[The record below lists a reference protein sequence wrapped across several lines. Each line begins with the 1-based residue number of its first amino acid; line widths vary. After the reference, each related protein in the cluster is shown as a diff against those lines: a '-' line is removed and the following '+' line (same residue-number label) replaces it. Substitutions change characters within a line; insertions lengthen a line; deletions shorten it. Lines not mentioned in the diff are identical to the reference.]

1 VLLVAATGATFVLA
15 GCTQSAT
22 VPAGPASTSAP
33 SSSGASSTSPSPV
46 ASTGSTSPSPAAS
59 TGSSSSSA
67 ATPSPAPDAN
77 AVTIDVTIKDGQVQ
91 PNGKKIDVT
100 KGQTVVLN
108 VTSDADDEIHAHTSA
123 DGYELEV
130 TADQPATGTFVAG
143 DTGSFEVESHHLEKI
158 IAILVVR

>member
-1 VLLVAATGATFVLA
+1 MLRLPRPLVLLVATASATVVLT
-15 GCTQSAT
+15 GCTPSAT

-33 SSSGASSTSPSPV
+33 STSGAS
-46 ASTGSTSPSPAAS
+46 STSPSPAAS

-91 PNGKKIDVT
+91 PNGKKIDVS

-108 VTSDADDEIHAHTSA
+108 VTSDADDEIHAHTSG

-130 TADQPATGTFVAG
+130 TADKPAAGKFVAA